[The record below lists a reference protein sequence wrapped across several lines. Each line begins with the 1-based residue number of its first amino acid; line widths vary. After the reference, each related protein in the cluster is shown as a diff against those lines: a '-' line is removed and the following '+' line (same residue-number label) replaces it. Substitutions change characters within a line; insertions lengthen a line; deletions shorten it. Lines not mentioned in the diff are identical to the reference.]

1 MKVAKAK
8 AEGRLRGRQPRLS
21 ASRQEHL
28 VKLYDDEEKNA
39 VEWRSCSGSGAPPCT
54 ERSRGHWLRPGG
66 GTEITAPGGGC
77 RGEGMVRE
85 AVENMAAPGSFSGL
99 IYRL

>member
-28 VKLYDDEEKNA
+28 VKLYDDEENA
-39 VEWRSCSGSGAPPCT
+39 VEWRSCSGPGAPPCT

-66 GTEITAPGGGC
+66 GDRDNCARWGLP
-77 RGEGMVRE
+77 GEGMVRE
-85 AVENMAAPGSFSGL
+85 AVENMRAPESFSGL